1 MIQSNRRNEVWKKIN
16 YMVLQ
21 QRVPVAPQQWWFGRV
36 WNSRALKPGI
46 MSSLS
51 LLGLEGYEI
60 TWFSNMYH
68 NIISIILGLEGC
80 EITWFSNNSVPFIC
94 YTLDLEG
101 CEIAGYSNIKKI
113 KEPLFCKEAKLHGA
127 QVLQPLKITNVQVW
141 KKIKLQGSQTC
152 YCAAKTRKLQG
163 TQTFTGWS
171 LRQQRVWQKIKLHGT
186 QMTHCMACKA
196 LLVWK
201 KMKLHGTQTR

>member
-1 MIQSNRRNEVWKKIN
+1 MKLHGTQTFCEIAW
-16 YMVLQ
+16 LQ
-21 QRVPVAPQQWWFGRV
+21 TSV
-36 WNSRALKPGI
+36 
-46 MSSLS
+46 
-51 LLGLEGYEI
+51 LGLEEDKI
-60 TWFSNMYH
+60 TWY
-68 NIISIILGLEGC
+68 
-80 EITWFSNNSVPFIC
+80 SNNSVPFIC
-94 YTLDLEG
+94 YTLDVEG

-171 LRQQRVWQKIKLHGT
+171 LRQQRVWQKIKLHDSQT
-186 QMTHCMACKA
+186 FS
-196 LLVWK
+196 LLFPLWRRA
-201 KMKLHGTQTR
+201 KLHGSQTLRCARAIGRKV

>member
-60 TWFSNMYH
+60 TWFSNTDVAGVAQ
-68 NIISIILGLEGC
+68 SSALEK
-80 EITWFSNNSVPFIC
+80 S
-94 YTLDLEG
+94 
-101 CEIAGYSNIKKI
+101 
-113 KEPLFCKEAKLHGA
+113 
-127 QVLQPLKITNVQVW
+127 
-141 KKIKLQGSQTC
+141 
-152 YCAAKTRKLQG
+152 
-163 TQTFTGWS
+163 
-171 LRQQRVWQKIKLHGT
+171 
-186 QMTHCMACKA
+186 
-196 LLVWK
+196 
-201 KMKLHGTQTR
+201 KLHGTQTLRCARAIGRKVWKKVKLHGTQTSRISSENGTKLWKKSKIAWFSNISCMANKISPLWRRVKSYGSQINRAQYFCVHFCLKGTKKS